1 MAANDCT
8 SPRFS
13 TEEPAEIGDL
23 KSITASPTEESPLDE
38 KTSDKSENENNLGGP
53 SFYPPLYIQRY
64 TFVKEILD
72 TLQPDSVV
80 DFGCSECG
88 IFRHLKEVI
97 TLLRISL
104 VDIDL
109 STLEVNKCRI
119 RPHCYDYLQKRKN
132 PLHVQIFDG
141 SATKFDTRFRD
152 YDAVTMVEF
161 IEHLYDRDLKDVITM
176 VFECICPK
184 FVVMTTPN
192 FEFNQLFPGPPKF
205 RHYDHK
211 FEWTREQFQTWCNDI
226 CGKYRYD
233 CKFHGIG
240 DGPADAQSLGNCS
253 QAAVFTRIG
262 EKPQINSNVEQET
275 YSLVAE
281 SIYPH
286 QDIEQREPE
295 EILASEINYVLS
307 FMSKCT
313 DFYNEEET
321 SASIP
326 IDKLISFKSIKSL
339 CDSDQLREFLSKK
352 NYELSKNDK
361 DEDCVCVELYSGDTR
376 GWYDDEDD
384 DDDEV
389 TDEPRNTIS
398 ESHSA
403 QIVTGET
410 VNKLEEEMWD

>member
-1 MAANDCT
+1 MADNDCT

-13 TEEPAEIGDL
+13 TEEHSEIGDL
-23 KSITASPTEESPLDE
+23 KYITASPTEKSPLDE
-38 KTSDKSENENNLGGP
+38 KTSDRSENENCLGGP

-72 TLQPDSVV
+72 TLQPESVV

-109 STLEVNKCRI
+109 STLEVNKRRI

-141 SATKFDTRFRD
+141 SATKFDARFRD
-152 YDAVTMVEF
+152 YEAVTMVEF
-161 IEHLYDRDLKDVITM
+161 IEHLYDRDLKEVITM

-184 FVVMTTPN
+184 FVIMTTPN
-192 FEFNQLFPGPPKF
+192 FEFNELFPGPRKF

-211 FEWTREQFQTWCNDI
+211 FEWTRSQFQTWCNDI

-233 CKFHGIG
+233 SKFYGIG
-240 DGPADAQSLGNCS
+240 EGPADSHSLGSCS

-262 EKPQINSNVEQET
+262 DKQQINSNVEQDT

-286 QDIEQREPE
+286 QDIEQRDPE
-295 EILASEINYVLS
+295 EVLASEIDYALS
-307 FMSKCT
+307 FMSKCS
-313 DFYNEEET
+313 DFYDEEET
-321 SASIP
+321 SAFIP

-352 NYELSKNDK
+352 NYDLSKNDK
-361 DEDCVCVELYSGDTR
+361 DEDCVCVELSSEDTR
-376 GWYDDEDD
+376 GIWYGDDEDELI
-384 DDDEV
+384 DEA
-389 TDEPRNTIS
+389 RNTMS
-398 ESHSA
+398 ESHSEE
-403 QIVTGET
+403 IEIIH
-410 VNKLEEEMWD
+410 KLEEEMWD